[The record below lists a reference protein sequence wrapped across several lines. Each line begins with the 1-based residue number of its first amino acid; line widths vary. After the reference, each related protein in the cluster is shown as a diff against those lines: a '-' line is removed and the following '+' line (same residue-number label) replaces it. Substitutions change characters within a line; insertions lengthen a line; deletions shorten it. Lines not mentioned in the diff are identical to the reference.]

1 MPLPSL
7 YVSYLWTNSLPPSHM
22 ISYCTKQMTRFIV
35 LGCFLLA
42 VSNPH
47 GLWAAD
53 TEDKE
58 VNHCHDPQAWVRW
71 NQTVAKNPDDMELQ
85 FLHALWLGLC
95 LKVER
100 QELSV
105 EQATG
110 LFEQALSQLV
120 ERRQAERDKDT
131 EAPV

>member
-1 MPLPSL
+1 
-7 YVSYLWTNSLPPSHM
+7 
-22 ISYCTKQMTRFIV
+22 MTRFIV
-35 LGCFLLA
+35 LGWFLLA
-42 VSNPH
+42 VCSPR

-58 VNHCHDPQAWVRW
+58 VNHCHDPQAWAQW
-71 NQTVAKNPDDMELQ
+71 NETVAKSPDDMELQ

-105 EQATG
+105 PQATEI
-110 LFEQALSQLV
+110 FERARSQLV
-120 ERRQAERDKDT
+120 EHRQAERDKDA
-131 EAPV
+131 EAPL